1 MKNNLLP
8 LFLFFVLILSYSA
21 KSQTIVFEDNDH
33 IIFHEIKNDTIFITV
48 EDFNDISLDLTTN
61 IDSSKI
67 DYILFMFDVDQSGD
81 INAGSGTDVY
91 YGYDSASTK
100 KVCKG
105 ELLSSTTLSS
115 CGSLSSNATITAS
128 LKRSVANN
136 LEHVVYVLTI
146 PQTEL
151 FTSSQVCARL
161 SVTMHR
167 AGDSK
172 YTTSNF
178 PSSTDRYFVKEFYP
192 VNLFK
197 NIDLGDEIQFCAG
210 DSVKANATY
219 PVYLWSDN
227 SVANFMTPKDSG
239 NVHLTVQD
247 NTCAMSDT
255 VNVMTQDE
263 NYCNSIN
270 LSFPNVVT
278 PNNDGINDYFEPLA
292 SAAQSGMDFT
302 GVELSVYNRWG
313 VKVGGVKGQA
323 PFWDC
328 HLDWGKKATP
338 GTYFYVYTPV
348 ASGASAVSGF
358 FTIVY
363 TGK

>member
-1 MKNNLLP
+1 MKNKLLP
-8 LFLFFVLILSYSA
+8 LFLFFALILSYSV
-21 KSQTIVFEDNDH
+21 KSQTIVFEDNGH
-33 IIFHEIKNDTIFITV
+33 IIFHEIKNDTILITV
-48 EDFNDISLDLTTN
+48 EDFNDVSLDLTTN
-61 IDSSKI
+61 LDSSKI

-81 INAGSGTDVY
+81 INTGFGTDVY
-91 YGYDSASTK
+91 YGYDSTSTK

-105 ELLSSTTLSS
+105 EILSGTTLSA

-128 LKRSVANN
+128 LKRSLAYNVA
-136 LEHVVYVLTI
+136 HVVYQLTI
-146 PQTEL
+146 PQSEL
-151 FTSSQVCARL
+151 LTASQVCTRL

-178 PSSTDRYFVKEFYP
+178 PASTDRYFVNEHYA

-197 NIDLGDEIQFCAG
+197 EINLGNEIQFCPG

-227 SVANFMTPKDSG
+227 SIENFMSPKDSG
-239 NVHLTVQD
+239 DVHLTVKD
-247 NTCAMSDT
+247 NTCSMSDT
-255 VNVMTQDE
+255 VNVVTQDE
-263 NYCNSIN
+263 NYCTNIN

-278 PNNDGINDYFEPLA
+278 PNNDGMNDYFEPLG
-292 SAAQSGMDFT
+292 SAAQNGMDFT
-302 GVELSVYNRWG
+302 GVELSIYNRWG

-338 GTYFYVYTPV
+338 GTYFYVYSPV
-348 ASGASAVSGF
+348 ASGTSSVSGF